1 MINVSAVDLVPLE
14 FSVVAVEFL
23 SSRSMLYQD
32 WIIIIT
38 TQECVTIVI
47 LSRISAS
54 WLDAV
59 E

>member
-23 SSRSMLYQD
+23 SSHSMLYQD